1 MFHTTN
7 KKQLILVRHAQ
18 AIDASE
24 FTGSDFDRP
33 LTAHWRKH
41 NTVIARY
48 LRLIWIRPDTIISSS
63 AIRTRETAGIIS
75 TEFNIDGVELVDGLY
90 FGNNPKKRNGN
101 QSYLKAI
108 QSVSKDTE
116 ILMLVGHNDEITEFA
131 QYLTG
136 EGMPSMK
143 KGSIAVF
150 SLPNKTKW
158 KEIGQGELTLLYYLT
173 PQFLQLE
180 SLI

>member
-33 LTAHWRKH
+33 LTSQWRKH
-41 NTVIARY
+41 STIIARY

-75 TEFNIDGVELVDGLY
+75 TEFNIDGVELVDDLY

-158 KEIGQGELTLLYYLT
+158 KEIEQGELTLLYYLT

>member
-1 MFHTTN
+1 
-7 KKQLILVRHAQ
+7 
-18 AIDASE
+18 
-24 FTGSDFDRP
+24 
-33 LTAHWRKH
+33 
-41 NTVIARY
+41 
-48 LRLIWIRPDTIISSS
+48 
-63 AIRTRETAGIIS
+63 
-75 TEFNIDGVELVDGLY
+75 
-90 FGNNPKKRNGN
+90 
-101 QSYLKAI
+101 
-108 QSVSKDTE
+108 
-116 ILMLVGHNDEITEFA
+116 MLVGHNDEITEFA

-136 EGMPSMK
+136 ECMPSMK